1 MNIKSN
7 TRQADWR
14 RKNPHAYKAHIQV
27 ALAVKKGALTK
38 PMSCESC
45 GKHARL
51 DGHHPDAKR
60 EPLTVQWL
68 CRSCHMILHRRRA

>member
-1 MNIKSN
+1 MTKPL
-7 TRQADWR
+7 TRQAAWR
-14 RKNPHAYKAHIQV
+14 KKNPAAYRAHIMV
-27 ALAVKKGALTK
+27 ACALNKGALTK
-38 PMSCESC
+38 PNSCEHC

-60 EPLTVQWL
+60 EPLKVVWL